1 MVRPMD
7 RLRACTGFQWDKG
20 NDTKNWDSH
29 DVSRG
34 ECEQVFFNQPLI
46 AGRDRRHSAAETRY
60 YVLGRTD
67 ADRLLFVAFTVR
79 GDEVRVISARDMMP
93 NEEQRY
99 DQ

>member
-1 MVRPMD
+1 MVKPMN
-7 RLRACTGFQWDKG
+7 RLRACTGFQWNKG

-34 ECEQVFFNQPLI
+34 EYEQVFFNQPLV
-46 AGRDRRHSAAETRY
+46 AGRDRRHSVAETRY

-67 ADRLLFVAFTVR
+67 ADRLLFIAFAVR
-79 GDEVRVISARDMMP
+79 EDKIRVISAREMMP